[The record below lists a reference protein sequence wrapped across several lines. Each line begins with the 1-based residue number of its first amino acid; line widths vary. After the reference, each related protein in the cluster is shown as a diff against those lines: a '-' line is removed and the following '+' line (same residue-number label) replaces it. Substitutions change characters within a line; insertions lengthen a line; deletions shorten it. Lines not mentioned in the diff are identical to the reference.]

1 MFLLADVGKSAFL
14 AFIFRTKVYGKTM
27 GKYANFV
34 LCPFV
39 STINESRDQ
48 ICDGV
53 LQVDVLY
60 FDCFITSL
68 FVFLFNFE
76 IER

>member
-1 MFLLADVGKSAFL
+1 MV
-14 AFIFRTKVYGKTM
+14 
-27 GKYANFV
+27 KYATFV

>member
-1 MFLLADVGKSAFL
+1 
-14 AFIFRTKVYGKTM
+14 M